1 MVHRPL
7 LLDEPATGL
16 DLRAAFGLMERLR
29 RLAAEGTTLI
39 IVTHHVDQV
48 PPEVER
54 VVLLK
59 AGLVFADGP
68 KDDVLTGGVLS
79 ELFGVGLQVVER
91 NGYFQVLPR

>member
-1 MVHRPL
+1 M
-7 LLDEPATGL
+7 
-16 DLRAAFGLMERLR
+16 
-29 RLAAEGTTLI
+29 
-39 IVTHHVDQV
+39 THHVDQI

-68 KDDVLTGGVLS
+68 KDEVLTAGTLS
-79 ELFGVGLQVVER
+79 GLFEVDVQVVER